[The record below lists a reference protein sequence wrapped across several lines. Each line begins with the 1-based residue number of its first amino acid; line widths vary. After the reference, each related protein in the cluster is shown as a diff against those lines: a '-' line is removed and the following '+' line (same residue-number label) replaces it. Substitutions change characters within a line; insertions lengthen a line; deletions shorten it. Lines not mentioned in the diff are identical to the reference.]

1 MGRIVQ
7 PLENKPH
14 TVDLR
19 GFPDYEI
26 TEDGKVFKKAK
37 RVGKRPKGRYEV
49 KPYAHY
55 RSNSLRV
62 ILYRDGKRYTRGVA
76 DLMLQAFYP
85 DPRPKTSREVFF
97 KDKNEHNA
105 ALNNLKVADF

>member
-7 PLENKPH
+7 PLKNKPH
-14 TVDLR
+14 IVDLR
-19 GFPDYEI
+19 DFSDYEI
-26 TEDGKVFKKAK
+26 SKDGEVFKMATGD
-37 RVGKRPKGRYEV
+37 GKRPKGRYQL

-85 DPRPKTSREVFF
+85 DPRPNASREVFF
-97 KDKNEHNA
+97 IDRDEHNA